1 MIMCQQQLTCAK
13 RDRSLQDPT
22 GRDFHALTITDSK
35 DVLGDEPPF
44 IIRKQAQENFFPA
57 MAKFL
62 Q

>member
-1 MIMCQQQLTCAK
+1 MCQQQLTCAK

-44 IIRKQAQENFFPA
+44 IISK
-57 MAKFL
+57 
-62 Q
+62 